1 MAFEISPVLNYFYQ
15 GIENSVQTLKIQYSL
30 DTPILE
36 QMYQLID
43 QEEIT
48 KNILGPPSQ
57 YNCS

>member
-36 QMYQLID
+36 QMYQPIHVLND
-43 QEEIT
+43 CL
-48 KNILGPPSQ
+48 KRKVA
-57 YNCS
+57 